1 MVYIMQPATCIR
13 TVIEEMSF
21 TSTTER
27 ISLDSEE
34 EHHEQ
39 LLRYIEENQV
49 GYNGTLQGPFGSKR
63 GIEVCS
69 MITIS
74 FQSQS

>member
-1 MVYIMQPATCIR
+1 MVLYNATR
-13 TVIEEMSF
+13 YMHTVIEEMSD

-49 GYNGTLQGPFGSKR
+49 GYNGTLQGAFGSRK
-63 GIEVCS
+63 GIE
-69 MITIS
+69 
-74 FQSQS
+74 FAQ